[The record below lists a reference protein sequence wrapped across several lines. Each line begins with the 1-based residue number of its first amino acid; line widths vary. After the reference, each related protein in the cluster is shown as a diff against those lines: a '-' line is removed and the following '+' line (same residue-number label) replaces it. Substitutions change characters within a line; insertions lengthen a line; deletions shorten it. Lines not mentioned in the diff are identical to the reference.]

1 MIFYLTGIIITFFL
15 AVLLLSKKG
24 KTAADAVLAVWLCLI
39 GFHLFLYYGYITGDI
54 FDYPN
59 LLGIHMPI
67 PLLHG
72 PFLYVYTLTATRGSG
87 FPKKYWIHLV
97 PAAIGYIALWKFF
110 LLSPTQKIL
119 VYKNFGAGYEKY
131 IATIVIA
138 SMLSGFSYVALSFY
152 ELRKYR
158 KRIAEEFSDTE
169 RINLNWLR
177 YLNYGILC
185 IWILVVIGRDPLIFG
200 AVVIFVLLLGF
211 FGIRHV
217 GIFAY
222 RDGVEKQT
230 GKVEIGAIP
239 ARKQEMVSPL
249 PVKKNSET
257 PFPGDEN
264 LEPKENTL
272 LLQSS
277 SRVKYEK
284 SGLSKEVADK
294 IHSELVQLVN
304 ARKLFKQE
312 ELSLSQLAALLG
324 VHPNILSQVIN
335 SYEKKSFYD
344 YVNTLRVEEF
354 KELALDPENSR
365 YTLLSLAFECGF
377 NSKTSF
383 NRNFKKITGLSPSA
397 YLKEINVELVNE

>member
-1 MIFYLTGIIITFFL
+1 M
-15 AVLLLSKKG
+15 
-24 KTAADAVLAVWLCLI
+24 
-39 GFHLFLYYGYITGDI
+39 
-54 FDYPN
+54 
-59 LLGIHMPI
+59 
-67 PLLHG
+67 
-72 PFLYVYTLTATRGSG
+72 
-87 FPKKYWIHLV
+87 V

-230 GKVEIGAIP
+230 GKVEIGSFP
-239 ARKQEMVSPL
+239 AGNLEMVSPL
-249 PVKKNSET
+249 PVEKNPET
-257 PFPGDEN
+257 PFPGGEN
-264 LEPKENTL
+264 LEPEENTL
-272 LLQSS
+272 LLQGSP
-277 SRVKYEK
+277 RVKYEK

-354 KELALDPENSR
+354 KELALDPEP
-365 YTLLSLAFECGF
+365 G
-377 NSKTSF
+377 
-383 NRNFKKITGLSPSA
+383 P
-397 YLKEINVELVNE
+397 